1 MSKIENVLKCDIC
14 NNNFDLTN
22 KRPFIAKCGH
32 TFCKHCILSYNN
44 ENNNCPLDNIQ
55 CVLSIESCIPN
66 LKLEEVIKI
75 IFFDNNNNN
84 EEKII
89 EKKLVYMKPEIKRNK
104 SPIQRNELTYSQNN
118 FNVYNKKIRSSTANK
133 YSTEFKFIHNEPMF
147 FGNTNTNMKN
157 GKVDFEESKI
167 NDEINETIETIPPN
181 DDKNIINLSFK
192 DEMNILLKKNTTE
205 NNNNNNNNFD
215 NNNLDN
221 NNNFDTINNNKET
234 INYENEKDKEKINKK
249 NNHRIFDMD
258 DSLDKISRIDDE
270 FITNPNNNTNDININ
285 FSSNP
290 SQKNLLS
297 TDIDKDLQEN
307 LKKITKNIQ
316 LDFQKINNN
325 SITNPKQTYY
335 KISNKKPLNMK
346 MSEKNSINKIKDK
359 FQTSNLTPRKYNNVF
374 INNNSYSKNY
384 SEINY
389 SEQTSRYY
397 KNKSVAPYKHQY
409 INNRNSIN
417 LTNVTLNNLKT
428 DRIEEEND
436 DNIKKNISLLNDK
449 EKLKNK
455 DNSCISAY
463 NPHTNFKI
471 KKITFSQKSNNNIII
486 NNNITISNNEN
497 SINSTPKNKE
507 ITKEEIKIKL
517 IKELE
522 KQNKNQSTQKKY
534 IEYIEKSL
542 SNPKIISSTYKL
554 KNLTLKLISQK
565 DIIIGFQEENSQN
578 IKYGIQ
584 YSQNGDYY
592 EGEFN
597 NNKKEGN
604 GKLIL
609 KNGTIYEGSFKNNKH
624 NGYGKLTQLD
634 GEIFAGEWKEGKIDG
649 NGIRYHSN
657 GDKYIGNYKN
667 NLKHGIGHY
676 IFSNGNSYDGN
687 WENGKANGKGK
698 FIFKNGNFYEGEFK
712 DNIISGKGVFNMKN
726 GDCYI
731 GIFKNGLINGNG
743 VFKNNKGERFN
754 GFFYNGK
761 KHGSGKFYDKDGNL
775 ILSGYWNMDKF
786 VGKKVVNEFI

>member
-1 MSKIENVLKCDIC
+1 
-14 NNNFDLTN
+14 
-22 KRPFIAKCGH
+22 
-32 TFCKHCILSYNN
+32 
-44 ENNNCPLDNIQ
+44 
-55 CVLSIESCIPN
+55 
-66 LKLEEVIKI
+66 
-75 IFFDNNNNN
+75 
-84 EEKII
+84 
-89 EKKLVYMKPEIKRNK
+89 
-104 SPIQRNELTYSQNN
+104 
-118 FNVYNKKIRSSTANK
+118 
-133 YSTEFKFIHNEPMF
+133 
-147 FGNTNTNMKN
+147 
-157 GKVDFEESKI
+157 
-167 NDEINETIETIPPN
+167 
-181 DDKNIINLSFK
+181 
-192 DEMNILLKKNTTE
+192 
-205 NNNNNNNNFD
+205 
-215 NNNLDN
+215 
-221 NNNFDTINNNKET
+221 
-234 INYENEKDKEKINKK
+234 
-249 NNHRIFDMD
+249 MD

-297 TDIDKDLQEN
+297 TEIEKDLQEN
-307 LKKITKNIQ
+307 LA
-316 LDFQKINNN
+316 
-325 SITNPKQTYY
+325 TYY
-335 KISNKKPLNMK
+335 KISNNKPFNLK
-346 MSEKNSINKIKDK
+346 MSEKNSINKIRDK

-417 LTNVTLNNLKT
+417 LTNVTLNNNMKT
-428 DRIEEEND
+428 DRIIEEEND

-542 SNPKIISSTYKL
+542 SNPKIINHQQNKL
-554 KNLTLKLISQK
+554 KNLTLKLISPK
-565 DIIIGFQEENSQN
+565 EIIIGFQDENNQN

-592 EGEFN
+592 EGEFV

-604 GKLIL
+604 GKLKL

-687 WENGKANGKGK
+687 WENGKANGIGK

-712 DNIISGKGVFNMKN
+712 DNIICGKGVFTMKN

-731 GIFKNGLINGNG
+731 GNFKNGLINGRG
-743 VFKNNKGERFN
+743 IFKNNKGEKFN
-754 GFFYNGK
+754 GFFSNGK
-761 KHGSGKFYDKDGNL
+761 KHGMGKLYDKDGNL
-775 ILSGYWNMDKF
+775 IFLDIGIWISLLE
-786 VGKKVVNEFI
+786 KKLLMSLFNFFCRFFFFFCGFILYFIFSFCFECRIFYIEI

>member
-1 MSKIENVLKCDIC
+1 MSKIEDVLKCDIC
-14 NNNFDLTN
+14 NKNFDITN

-55 CVLSIESCIPN
+55 SVLSIESCIPN
-66 LKLEEVIKI
+66 LKLEEVIRI
-75 IFFDNNNNN
+75 IFFNNNNN
-84 EEKII
+84 EEKTI
-89 EKKLVYMKPEIKRNK
+89 EKKIIYMKPEIKRNK
-104 SPIQRNELTYSQNN
+104 SPIQRNELAYSQKN

-133 YSTEFKFIHNEPMF
+133 YSTEFKFIHNEPMY
-147 FGNTNTNMKN
+147 FGNTNTNMKT
-157 GKVDFEESKI
+157 GKVEFEDSKI

-181 DDKNIINLSFK
+181 DEKNIINLSFK

-205 NNNNNNNNFD
+205 MKMNENNNNDIEINNDNFE
-215 NNNLDN
+215 
-221 NNNFDTINNNKET
+221 TNNKET
-234 INYENEKDKEKINKK
+234 INYESEKEKEKEIINKK
-249 NNHRIFDMD
+249 DNNHRIFDMD

-270 FITNPNNNTNDININ
+270 FITNANNNTNDININ
-285 FSSNP
+285 FSANP
-290 SQKNLLS
+290 SQLNSS
-297 TDIDKDLQEN
+297 TKIEKDLQEN

-325 SITNPKQTYY
+325 SNTVSSATYY
-335 KISNKKPLNMK
+335 KISNNKPFNLK
-346 MSEKNSINKIKDK
+346 MSEKNSLNLIKDK
-359 FQTSNLTPRKYNNVF
+359 SQTSNLTPRKYNNVF
-374 INNNSYSKNY
+374 ISNSSYSKN
-384 SEINY
+384 N

-409 INNRNSIN
+409 INNSNSIN
-417 LTNVTLNNLKT
+417 LTNITLNNNMKT
-428 DRIEEEND
+428 DRIIEEEND
-436 DNIKKNISLLNDK
+436 DHIKKNISLLDDK
-449 EKLKNK
+449 GKIKNK
-455 DNSCISAY
+455 ENSYISAY

-471 KKITFSQKSNNNIII
+471 KKITLPQKSNNNLIL
-486 NNNITISNNEN
+486 NNNLTISNNGD
-497 SINSTPKNKE
+497 SINTSPKKKKE

-522 KQNKNQSTQKKY
+522 KQNKNQSTQRKY
-534 IEYIEKSL
+534 IEYIEKAL
-542 SNPKIISSTYKL
+542 SNPKIINSQNKL
-554 KNLTLKLISQK
+554 KDLTLKIISPK
-565 DIIIGFQEENSQN
+565 EIIIGFQDENNQN

-592 EGEFN
+592 EGEFV

-712 DNIISGKGVFNMKN
+712 DNIISGNGIFTMKN

-731 GIFKNGLINGNG
+731 GIFKNGLINGRG
-743 VFKNNKGERFN
+743 IFKNNKGEKFN
-754 GFFYNGK
+754 GFFSNGK
-761 KHGSGKFYDKDGNL
+761 KHGMGKLYDKDGNL
-775 ILSGYWNMDKF
+775 IASGYWNMDKF
-786 VGKKVVNEFI
+786 VGKKIVNEFI